1 VDDFDVLPI
10 MDDSAFPY
18 LDDAGLLAGRA
29 EKLLAGELP
38 EDTPADGV
46 QELGSLLSAL
56 RAPARPQELNG
67 QARAFEAF
75 RAAKEAKEKAAAKE
89 KRLAK
94 EKTFAKEERTLR
106 ERSTVRFLPNHFG
119 PKVGAATAVA
129 LLAFTG
135 VAAAAVTGSLPAPLQ
150 SFVHARIGVIA
161 GPPAQPAQPAQA
173 RSARTRAAS
182 SPSPAPSRIGHT
194 TGPSAVPAPG
204 PPAAG
209 ASRGGLCRAF
219 ENARGHSSAG
229 KAAHDLELA
238 AAAAGQT
245 VNAYCAAFESG
256 GRAGDGA
263 GGKTAAPKPSDGQH
277 GHGSG
282 TSGNGGTSGGGH
294 GGNGGSGGSGGS
306 GGAGSGSSG
315 HADKGHSSSGNA
327 KR

>member
-161 GPPAQPAQPAQA
+161 GPPAQPAQPVLHP
-173 RSARTRAAS
+173 RLPPRPRGSATR
-182 SPSPAPSRIGHT
+182 PGRRPSRLPGRRQP
-194 TGPSAVPAPG
+194 GLPGAACAVPSRTPG
-204 PPAAG
+204 AIPQPARLPTTWN
-209 ASRGGLCRAF
+209 SPLPLPDR
-219 ENARGHSSAG
+219 
-229 KAAHDLELA
+229 
-238 AAAAGQT
+238 
-245 VNAYCAAFESG
+245 
-256 GRAGDGA
+256 
-263 GGKTAAPKPSDGQH
+263 P
-277 GHGSG
+277 
-282 TSGNGGTSGGGH
+282 
-294 GGNGGSGGSGGS
+294 
-306 GGAGSGSSG
+306 
-315 HADKGHSSSGNA
+315 
-327 KR
+327 